1 MSSAWT
7 SCMTLGPNNE
17 RLINFM
23 IVIFIGIRY
32 KPLKL
37 LFLYVRENHIW
48 AEKLDLSLMILA
60 EEFPQNSDPIAFLQ
74 IGANG
79 NLAN

>member
-1 MSSAWT
+1 MKD
-7 SCMTLGPNNE
+7 N
-17 RLINFM
+17 NFM
-23 IVIFIGIRY
+23 IVILIGIRY

-48 AEKLDLSLMILA
+48 AEKFDLSFMILA